1 MNTYVAPFIDGAI
14 SVDGIYNYAV
24 ADWFIVGAGAGV
36 LHSATS
42 YSNYTA
48 LMYGRAFVRLRFEVP
63 KWRVSPVLLED
74 FSLGVLL
81 SRQIT
86 ILSGLKAIS
95 SSEPGLGCATTTG

>member
-1 MNTYVAPFIDGAI
+1 MKRKLLLLCVATLLALAATGQTPVRQKPPRGRWGAEVNTYVAPFIDGAI

-48 LMYGRAFVRLRFEVP
+48 LM
-63 KWRVSPVLLED
+63 
-74 FSLGVLL
+74 
-81 SRQIT
+81 
-86 ILSGLKAIS
+86 
-95 SSEPGLGCATTTG
+95 